1 MTSSLV
7 VVGAAPLSILDIKR
21 LDIISITVNKNK
33 KAMSYMNDHL
43 AWQQRLAQEFKAN
56 ST

>member
-1 MTSSLV
+1 

-33 KAMSYMNDHL
+33 KSYELH
-43 AWQQRLAQEFKAN
+43 E
-56 ST
+56 